1 MQGGR
6 VVVPAEKRLFW
17 IGLAVGPV
25 CWTLLGLYSTIT
37 LSWAYVI
44 LPIIGVLF
52 SCTNAWGYFKC
63 SKDAK
68 AQLQNFSNTIVQGAL
83 QHSINSAISQH
94 TGGAP
99 QQAGRV

>member
-6 VVVPAEKRLFW
+6 VAIPSEKRLFW

-52 SCTNAWGYFKC
+52 SCTNAYGYFKC

-68 AQLQNFSNTIVQGAL
+68 AQLQSLSNSFVQSAV
-83 QHSINSAISQH
+83 QHTLNNAISQH
-94 TGGAP
+94 TGGQP
-99 QQAGRV
+99 QQPGRV